1 MVKEQD
7 MHTIRLP
14 DSLAKEIH
22 SVSQELGYAEEA
34 QFVEDTLKEK
44 VLECKRQLFAKGVT
58 DIQRKIA
65 LRGFTEDEIV
75 ADFEQFRHSQGDSS
89 AT

>member
-1 MVKEQD
+1 

-44 VLECKRQLFAKGVT
+44 VLECRRQLVSSDWFQK
-58 DIQRKIA
+58 KIKKIKENA
-65 LRGFTEDEIV
+65 GQMV
-75 ADFEQFRHSQGDSS
+75 
-89 AT
+89 